1 MKDKIDH
8 IINLSLKIISDKGIN
23 LKELYPEDLLSHC
36 LGVAHLAI
44 ALGIEYNF
52 NLQDLLD
59 LGVGSLVHDY
69 GKIEIADKIL
79 NKSGALDNSEYQ
91 LIQSHT
97 SIGYRELKQ
106 YSFNKEVLDIVLYHH
121 ERLSG
126 LGYPNSIT
134 DIPILVQ
141 IVSVADVYN
150 ALISERCY
158 KRGSSSAE
166 AFSILKED
174 KGLNQVTISI
184 LEDLVATKTI

>member
-8 IINLSLKIISDKGIN
+8 IINLSLKIITDKGIN
-23 LKELYPEDLLSHC
+23 LKELYPEDLFIHC

-69 GKIEIADKIL
+69 GKIEIAEKIL

-121 ERLSG
+121 ERNNG
-126 LGYPNSIT
+126 FGYPSAST
-134 DIPILVQ
+134 SIPILVQ

-150 ALISERCY
+150 AITSDRCY
-158 KRGSSSAE
+158 HRGSSSSE
-166 AFSILKED
+166 ALSILKED
-174 KGLNQVTISI
+174 KGLNQVAVSI
-184 LEDLVATKTI
+184 LEDLITTKTI